1 MSKFL
6 DYPGLSYFKER
17 NDIIYAASLDIA
29 GSTITLKAKS
39 GAILTSKTIDLSNYA
54 TKADVST
61 AVKYKGSVTTY
72 DDLPS
77 SPAVGDMYNVET
89 ASTAHNLPAGGNVV
103 WNGSTWDVVGPIF
116 AIDAIANSEIDKLF

>member
-61 AVKYKGSVTTY
+61 AIKYKGSVTTY
-72 DDLPS
+72 DDLPG

-89 ASTAHNLPAGGNVV
+89 ASTAQNLPAGGNVV

-116 AIDAIANSEIDKLF
+116 AIDAIANSEIDELF